1 MIYCW
6 EIFALVW
13 EIIVQSQS
21 EQFDGLLLGKFLI
34 SLLIQI
40 CSLLCSLRFHTSMIY
55 SWEMFDSMRRITL
68 RSQSVLRSSMNYCYD
83 IFISGSGIYLRS
95 QSVMHSLM
103 IRWEVFGLVWE
114 TFVQST
120 SEQFDDSLLGN
131 V

>member
-1 MIYCW
+1 
-6 EIFALVW
+6 
-13 EIIVQSQS
+13 VQSQS
-21 EQFDGLLLGKFLI
+21 EQFDDLLLGEFLI
-34 SLLIQI
+34 SILIQM

-103 IRWEVFGLVWE
+103 IYCWEIFGLVWE
-114 TFVQST
+114 TIVQSH